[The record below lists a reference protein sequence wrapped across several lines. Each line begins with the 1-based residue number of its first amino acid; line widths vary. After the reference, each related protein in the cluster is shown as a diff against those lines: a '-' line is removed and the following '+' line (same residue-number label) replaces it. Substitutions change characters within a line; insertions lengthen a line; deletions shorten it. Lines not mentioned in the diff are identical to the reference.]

1 MLQGGE
7 SCSACTGEEQLGLGM
22 GSRCM
27 WAVSPNTI
35 MTHIGEAG
43 GQQTWRT
50 ACKAQEFVLFVCAEL
65 PLLTSKIVGKVGRG
79 FPTFI

>member
-43 GQQTWRT
+43 GGGRGADMENSMQS
-50 ACKAQEFVLFVCAEL
+50 AGVCLIFVCRIAT
-65 PLLTSKIVGKVGRG
+65 PDK
-79 FPTFI
+79 